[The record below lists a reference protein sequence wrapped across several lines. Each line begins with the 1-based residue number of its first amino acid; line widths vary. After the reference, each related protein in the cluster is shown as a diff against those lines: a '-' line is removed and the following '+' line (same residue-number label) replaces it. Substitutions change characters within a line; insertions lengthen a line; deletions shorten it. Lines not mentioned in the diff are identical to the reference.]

1 MGKPSSTILTI
12 IYNYYNNNI
21 LKSVTSIFSGDPYIF
36 NSNPLGFSPAVPSG
50 SCSLGLPRCLATHP
64 LDERSV
70 SWFGGESPATWPC
83 WLYKYTAHGMYIYI
97 TIHRCTIYRY
107 KSIYV
112 KYGNGRNDLVS
123 FCLEKRF
130 RATCSS
136 TDDPSSSCWSDFLQV
151 VTWLLHLPKLS
162 SFTNHQ

>member
-1 MGKPSSTILTI
+1 VLLYFYPILATPDRKLGSLEIMGKPSSTILTI

-70 SWFGGESPATWPC
+70 S
-83 WLYKYTAHGMYIYI
+83 
-97 TIHRCTIYRY
+97 
-107 KSIYV
+107 
-112 KYGNGRNDLVS
+112 
-123 FCLEKRF
+123 
-130 RATCSS
+130 
-136 TDDPSSSCWSDFLQV
+136 
-151 VTWLLHLPKLS
+151 
-162 SFTNHQ
+162 